1 MIALRDHI
9 EQILPLTDDEFKLT
23 LSYFNPKKFKKHQ
36 IIIHDGDY
44 VHHDFFVVKGL
55 MRSSHSNP
63 DGKEHIIQFAL
74 ENCWITDP
82 QAFHQRTK
90 ASLNIDCLEDTNVL
104 AISLDD
110 REELCGKLPK
120 LEYFFNKKTTAG
132 YIDLQKRI
140 LCLLS
145 STASKRYN
153 NLVAQYPGLMQRVS
167 KSMIASYLG
176 VTRETLSRLSAVDA

>member
-1 MIALRDHI
+1 MKVLRDHI
-9 EQILPLTDDEFKLT
+9 EAIVPLTEDEFT
-23 LSYFNPKKFKKHQ
+23 LVVSYFNPKTFKKHQ
-36 IIIHDGDY
+36 IIIHDGEY
-44 VHHDFFVVKGL
+44 VHYDFFVVKGL
-55 MRSSHSNP
+55 MRSSHSSP
-63 DGKEHIIQFAL
+63 DGKEHIIQFAP

-90 ASLNIDCLEDTNVL
+90 ATLNVDCLEDTKVL
-104 AISLDD
+104 AISLDA
-110 REELCGKLPK
+110 REELCRVLPK
-120 LEYFFNKKTTAG
+120 LEFFFNKKTTAG

-153 NLVAQYPGLMQRVS
+153 NLIAQYPGLMQRVS

-176 VTRETLSRLSAVDA
+176 VTRETLSRLAAVAV